1 MAPQA
6 LDQNAFY
13 AWARG
18 LIEKEPGCFKPWAGV
33 IFRSV
38 SPKYAAPAALLSGE
52 GAFRSGGRWNAPGL
66 RAVYGS
72 LEPGLA
78 ADESFNALLQH
89 FGWENRDVPPR
100 VIVAIRCSLESVLDL
115 TGPPPLFAEP
125 ALADLLAEDWRRLN
139 AAGMESRSQA
149 LGRLAAELGEGLR
162 APSRVRSGQNLV
174 IYPSRLRPGSKLEV
188 LGRDLLPE

>member
-6 LDQNAFY
+6 LSENTFYERARRLVQN
-13 AWARG
+13 
-18 LIEKEPGCFKPWAGV
+18 EPGCVKPWSGV

-52 GAFRSGGRWNAPGL
+52 GALRSGGRWNAPGV

-78 ADESFNALLQH
+78 ADESFRALLEH
-89 FGWENRDVPPR
+89 FGWENQDVPPR
-100 VIVAIRCSLESVLDL
+100 MVVAIRCSFEAILDL
-115 TGPPPLFAEP
+115 TGPPPLLAERE
-125 ALADLLAEDWRRLN
+125 LAKILEEDWRHLN
-139 AAGMESRSQA
+139 AGGMESCSQA

-174 IYPSRLRPGSKLEV
+174 IYPLRVRPGSTFEV
-188 LGRDLLPE
+188 LGRSLLPE

>member
-1 MAPQA
+1 MAPRA
-6 LDQNAFY
+6 LNENAFY
-13 AWARG
+13 ERVRG
-18 LIEKEPGCFKPWAGV
+18 LVQQEPGCFKPWAGV

-52 GAFRSGGRWNAPGL
+52 GAFRSGGRWNAPGV

-100 VIVAIRCSLESVLDL
+100 LVVAIRCSLESVLDL

-125 ALADLLAEDWRRLN
+125 ELADLLREDWRGLN

-174 IYPSRLRPGSKLEV
+174 IYPPRLRPGSKLEV
-188 LGRDLLPE
+188 LGRDWLPK